1 VAPRVEIRVRNVK
14 GAVVLDLEGPLV
26 MGDPEKAFLDRTREA
41 IDSGSRRIAV
51 NLAGV
56 KYMDSSGVGALVR
69 IFKWMREVDGR
80 CRFYAP
86 SSQVR
91 QVLRM
96 VRLDTLLELV
106 DDEDSALAAL

>member
-1 VAPRVEIRVRNVK
+1 VEIKVRNFG
-14 GAVVLDLEGPLV
+14 GAVILDLEGPLV
-26 MGDPEKAFLDRTREA
+26 MGDPEKAFMERVRQELDA
-41 IDSGSRRIAV
+41 GSRRIAV

-91 QVLRM
+91 QILKM
-96 VRLDTLLELV
+96 VRLDTMLELA

>member
-1 VAPRVEIRVRNVK
+1 VEIKVRSVG

-26 MGDPEKAFLDRTREA
+26 MGEPEKAFLERVREQ
-41 IDSGSRRIAV
+41 IDAGSRRIGV

-96 VRLDTLLELV
+96 VRLDTMLELT
-106 DDEDSALAAL
+106 DDEESALAAL

>member
-1 VAPRVEIRVRNVK
+1 MEIKVRNFG
-14 GAVVLDLEGPLV
+14 GAVILDLEGPLV
-26 MGDPEKAFLDRTREA
+26 MGDPEKAFMERVRQELDA
-41 IDSGSRRIAV
+41 GSRRIAV

-91 QVLRM
+91 QILKM
-96 VRLDTLLELV
+96 VRLDTMLELA